1 MRLGRWLP
9 VVVEAGG
16 GLVLFALVLKLGFL
30 TGLMRMDYYDPGVYR
45 HYGEAITAGRVP
57 YRDFDVEYPPGSLP
71 FFVLPALLTRTATAY
86 RRVVDAEMSSV
97 PLIPLLAVRVPAG

>member
-30 TGLMRMDYYDPGVYR
+30 TGLMRLDYYDPGVYR
-45 HYGEAITAGRVP
+45 HYGEATTAGRVP
-57 YRDFDVEYPPGSLP
+57 YRDFDVEYLPGSLP
-71 FFVLPALLTRTATAY
+71 FFIFPALC
-86 RRVVDAEMSSV
+86 VVIMG
-97 PLIPLLAVRVPAG
+97 PIWPTLAGTNAAGV